1 MLVPRPGLLH
11 ALDSRQIARVPAPL
25 SLADPRL
32 LGVVAAAVLGGGVNS
47 IAGGGTL
54 LTFPSLI
61 ALGITPIVANA
72 TSTVALWP
80 GTVSSMYGYRDALR
94 GSRRWVRVLALPS
107 LLGGGVGAWLL
118 LRTPAARFAALAPW
132 LVLGATALFAMQGA
146 ISRRTRGAPTEP
158 SDDARAAATAPIP
171 RRFLAWQFVAGIYG
185 GYFGAGIGII
195 TLAVLGMLGLRDI
208 HQMNGLKNW
217 AGACMNF
224 VAAAT
229 FASTRLVSWPV
240 ALAMAVGSIGGGYV
254 ASRLAQRVP
263 QIVVRRLVLAIGLTS
278 GVVLLAQR
286 LR

>member
-1 MLVPRPGLLH
+1 ML
-11 ALDSRQIARVPAPL
+11 AAPL
-25 SLADPRL
+25 TLTDPRL
-32 LGVVAAAVLGGGVNS
+32 AIVVLAAVLGGAVNS

-61 ALGITPIVANA
+61 ALGISPIVANA

-80 GTVSSMYGYRDALR
+80 GTVSSMYGYRDPLR
-94 GSRRWVRVLALPS
+94 RATRWVAALALPS

-118 LRTPAARFAALAPW
+118 LHTPAARFAALAPW
-132 LVLGATALFAMQGA
+132 LVLGATALFALQGFIA
-146 ISRRTRGAPTEP
+146 RRTRETRATQPAA
-158 SDDARAAATAPIP
+158 DATAAPIP
-171 RRFLAWQFVAGIYG
+171 RHYLAYQFVAGIYG

-195 TLAVLGMLGLRDI
+195 TLAVLGMMGLRDI

-229 FASTRLVSWPV
+229 FAFTRLVSWPV
-240 ALAMAVGSIGGGYV
+240 ALAMAAGSIAGGYI

-263 QIVVRRLVLAIGLTS
+263 QVVVRRMVLAVGLVSATA
-278 GVVLLAQR
+278 LLVQR
-286 LR
+286 MR

>member
-1 MLVPRPGLLH
+1 ML
-11 ALDSRQIARVPAPL
+11 AAAPL
-25 SLADPRL
+25 TLTDPRL
-32 LGVVAAAVLGGGVNS
+32 ALVVLAAVLGGAVNA

-61 ALGITPIVANA
+61 ALGISPIVANA

-80 GTVSSMYGYRDALR
+80 GTVSSMYGYRGPLR
-94 GSRRWVRVLALPS
+94 GAARWVAALALPS

-132 LVLGATALFAMQGA
+132 LVLGATGLFALQGA
-146 ISRRTRGAPTEP
+146 IARGTRETRSAPPT
-158 SDDARAAATAPIP
+158 SDATRAPIP
-171 RRFLAWQFVAGIYG
+171 RHYLAYQFAAGIYG

-195 TLAVLGMLGLRDI
+195 TLAVLGMMGLRDI

-229 FASTRLVSWPV
+229 FAFTRLVSWPV
-240 ALAMAVGSIGGGYV
+240 ALAMAVGSIAGGYV

-263 QIVVRRLVLAIGLTS
+263 QLVVRRMVLAVGFVSAT
-278 GVVLLAQR
+278 VLLVQR
-286 LR
+286 MR

>member
-1 MLVPRPGLLH
+1 MPAALH
-11 ALDSRQIARVPAPL
+11 LT
-25 SLADPRL
+25 DPRL
-32 LGVVAAAVLGGGVNS
+32 LGVVVAAMLGGGVNA

-61 ALGITPIVANA
+61 ALGVSPIVANA

-94 GSRRWVRVLALPS
+94 GSQRWVRALALPS
-107 LLGGGVGAWLL
+107 LIGGGIGAWLL
-118 LRTPAARFAALAPW
+118 LRTPPTRFAAIAPW

-146 ISRRTRGAPTEP
+146 IARITRGAPSEP
-158 SDDARAAATAPIP
+158 SADALDAAEQPIP
-171 RRFLAWQFVAGIYG
+171 PHVLAYQLVAGIYG

-195 TLAVLGMLGLRDI
+195 TLAVLGVLGLRDI

-229 FASTRLVSWPV
+229 FAFTRLVSWPV
-240 ALAMAVGSIGGGYV
+240 ALAMAVGSIAGGYV
-254 ASRLAQRVP
+254 ASRLAQKVP
-263 QIVVRRLVLAIGLTS
+263 QIVVRRMVLGIGLTS
-278 GVVLLAQR
+278 GAVLLVQR
-286 LR
+286 MQG